1 MGNPLDKSE
10 FASKFFAFSPCQHIL
25 YIKCCQMVAFLDFML
40 CLFLFFLLLL
50 WTHFFMFLNVA
61 APLVVANKLVN
72 MSSFF
77 SLSFPSTLLCHLRYI
92 GCWGQD
98 FEVTA
103 FSVCS
108 QYMSPKQLQLLVF
121 SQIVCFSLPLSI
133 CHFFSLFYFIHKP
146 LFIHIFLFFFFVYFS
161 KLF

>member
-1 MGNPLDKSE
+1 
-10 FASKFFAFSPCQHIL
+10 
-25 YIKCCQMVAFLDFML
+25 
-40 CLFLFFLLLL
+40 
-50 WTHFFMFLNVA
+50 MFLNVA

-77 SLSFPSTLLCHLRYI
+77 LSLSFPSTLLCHLRYI

-121 SQIVCFSLPLSI
+121 SQIVCFSLPLCLSVI
-133 CHFFSLFYFIHKP
+133 SFHFFILFTNHCFVYTRIS
-146 LFIHIFLFFFFVYFS
+146 FFFFLCLFFKIILVYFS
-161 KLF
+161 EVRLCVWMS